1 MLDFGRAIAYA
12 STGPWKRL
20 SAFLSRAL
28 TNLGW
33 FFHKDRASIFLS
45 TTAVAVS
52 IFSLYESSFR
62 VERSVRVR
70 ITSLDSSF
78 YGASVG
84 YLLLFRRKL
93 QKRVQTPPQVDVD
106 SLVGVLAVPQEPLEP
121 GAVGRVEVRG
131 STWNARNLG
140 TAALNPGQR
149 CLVVS
154 VDGLLLGVRPE

>member
-1 MLDFGRAIAYA
+1 MPAMDWWMWMALGFVLLVLELATPSGFFIMFFGLGAITAGLLA
-12 STGPWKRL
+12 G
-20 SAFLSRAL
+20 
-28 TNLGW
+28 LG
-33 FFHKDRASIFLS
+33 
-45 TTAVAVS
+45 VA
-52 IFSLYESSFR
+52 ESSLARWLIFT
-62 VERSVRVR
+62 
-70 ITSLDSSF
+70 IASL
-78 YGASVG
+78 G

-93 QKRVQTPPQVDVD
+93 QQRVQTPPQVDVD

-140 TAALNPGQR
+140 AAALNPGQR